1 MNVTEILAFTLVASL
16 LVMSPGPNGVLI
28 AKTVPTSGRR
38 AGFANV
44 AGFVTAFYVHGAL
57 SVLGI
62 SILITQSA
70 TAFAVAKY
78 VGAAYLVWIG
88 IKALIS
94 ASRGSSS
101 QTQMPAARQRRSL
114 FAAFIEGFLTNALNP
129 KVSMFYL
136 AAFPQFFSAGE
147 VSALSSFVLVAIH
160 SLLNA
165 IWFGGMV
172 LLLGKF
178 TGWTRSPRA
187 QKLLKYTVGA
197 VFIGFGAKLAS
208 LNRV

>member
-1 MNVTEILAFTLVASL
+1 MSVAEILTFTLVASL
-16 LVMSPGPNGVLI
+16 LVMSPGPNGALI
-28 AKTVPTSGRR
+28 AKTVPMSGQR

-44 AGFVTAFYVHGAL
+44 AGFVTAFYIHGTL

-70 TAFAVAKY
+70 TAFAIAKY
-78 VGAAYLVWIG
+78 IGAAYLAWIG

-101 QTQMPAARQRRSL
+101 QIQISAARNRRSL

-129 KVSMFYL
+129 KASMFYL
-136 AAFPQFFSAGE
+136 AAFPQFVSAGDA
-147 VSALSSFVLVAIH
+147 SAVSSFVLVAIH

-165 IWFGGMV
+165 IWFGAMV
-172 LLLGKF
+172 LLLGKV
-178 TGWTRSPRA
+178 TGWTRRPRA

-197 VFIGFGAKLAS
+197 VFILFDAKLAN